1 MLIKTMSK
9 VPFMSLITDS
19 WLREL
24 NCGCSGEGSTGMREW
39 AMLFSPPLCLR
50 SACSFMLQ

>member
-24 NCGCSGEGSTGMREW
+24 NCGCSGEGSREW